1 MLKQIDHFIF
11 KQNKIKGCIVLEL
24 INNFSSSDVW
34 KIKLR
39 KVKKW
44 NKNR

>member
-1 MLKQIDHFIF
+1 MLKQIENFIF
-11 KQNKIKGCIVLEL
+11 KQDKIKGCIVLEL
-24 INNFSSSDVW
+24 INNSSNSDVW